1 MTVVIEAYRCAV
13 GQFALIFVT
22 LLLKKE
28 VKTARKVHDSE
39 VFTGEVCSG
48 TDIAVFF
55 AWLVL
60 SSTLLFSAPFCVHM
74 AFCRDVYT
82 AKHSMYDSFLL
93 IPNANRLCSA
103 MQIDLLLDN
112 GVSAFSAMTLQQTG
126 PLVSHPL
133 PPTPAPPST
142 HPTSDFCCC
151 CAATL
156 NPTLVLHGLKTLSSA
171 WKPRSTVKQNAW
183 KENSIN

>member
-1 MTVVIEAYRCAV
+1 MCGGSICIDFCDIAFE
-13 GQFALIFVT
+13 
-22 LLLKKE
+22 KKV
-28 VKTARKVHDSE
+28 VKTAHEVHDSD

-60 SSTLLFSAPFCVHM
+60 SAKLLFSAPFCVHM
-74 AFCRDVYT
+74 AMYGDLYT

-93 IPNANRLCSA
+93 IPNANRLCGA
-103 MQIDLLLDN
+103 MQTDLLLHS
-112 GVSAFSAMTLQQTG
+112 GVSAFSTMTLQQTG
-126 PLVSHPL
+126 PLVSHP
-133 PPTPAPPST
+133 

-156 NPTLVLHGLKTLSSA
+156 NPTQVLHGLKTLSSA
-171 WKPRSTVKQNAW
+171 WKPRSTDKQNAW
-183 KENSIN
+183 KKNSINGLT

>member
-1 MTVVIEAYRCAV
+1 MTVGSEAYRCAV
-13 GQFALIFVT
+13 GQFAPIFVT
-22 LLLKKE
+22 LLLKKV

-60 SSTLLFSAPFCVHM
+60 STTLLFSAPFCVHM
-74 AFCRDVYT
+74 ALCGDVYT

-103 MQIDLLLDN
+103 MQTDLLLDS
-112 GVSAFSAMTLQQTG
+112 GVSAFSTMTLQQTG
-126 PLVSHPL
+126 PLVPHPSPNL
-133 PPTPAPPST
+133 RFLLLLCGDIEPHPGPTRIEDS
-142 HPTSDFCCC
+142 
-151 CAATL
+151 
-156 NPTLVLHGLKTLSSA
+156 
-171 WKPRSTVKQNAW
+171 VK
-183 KENSIN
+183 

>member
-1 MTVVIEAYRCAV
+1 MTVGIEVYRCAV
-13 GQFALIFVT
+13 DQFASIFVT
-22 LLLKKE
+22 LTLKKV
-28 VKTARKVHDSE
+28 VKTARKIHDSE

-60 SSTLLFSAPFCVHM
+60 STTLLFSAPFCVHM

-103 MQIDLLLDN
+103 MQTDHLLDS
-112 GVSAFSAMTLQQTG
+112 GVSAFSTMTLQQTG
-126 PLVSHPL
+126 PLVPHPPPNLRFL
-133 PPTPAPPST
+133 P
-142 HPTSDFCCC
+142 
-151 CAATL
+151 L
-156 NPTLVLHGLKTLSSA
+156 LLSSIL
-171 WKPRSTVKQNAW
+171 S
-183 KENSIN
+183 

>member
-1 MTVVIEAYRCAV
+1 MTVGIEAYRCAV
-13 GQFALIFVT
+13 GQFAPILVT
-22 LLLKKE
+22 LLLKKV
-28 VKTARKVHDSE
+28 VKTSRKVHGSE

-60 SSTLLFSAPFCVHM
+60 STTLLFSAPFCVHM
-74 AFCRDVYT
+74 VLCGDLYT

-93 IPNANRLCSA
+93 IPNANRLCGA
-103 MQIDLLLDN
+103 MQTDLFTGQWCFGFLSND
-112 GVSAFSAMTLQQTG
+112 SAANWSACFS
-126 PLVSHPL
+126 
-133 PPTPAPPST
+133 PP

-156 NPTLVLHGLKTLSSA
+156 NPTPVLHGLKTLSSA

>member
-1 MTVVIEAYRCAV
+1 MTVGIEAYRCAV
-13 GQFALIFVT
+13 GQFASIFET
-22 LLLKKE
+22 LLLKKV

-60 SSTLLFSAPFCVHM
+60 STTLLFSAPFCVHM

-93 IPNANRLCSA
+93 ISNANRLCSA
-103 MQIDLLLDN
+103 MQTDHLLDS
-112 GVSAFSAMTLQQTG
+112 GVSAFSTMTLQQTG
-126 PLVSHPL
+126 PLVHHPPPNLRFL
-133 PPTPAPPST
+133 P
-142 HPTSDFCCC
+142 
-151 CAATL
+151 L
-156 NPTLVLHGLKTLSSA
+156 LLSSIL
-171 WKPRSTVKQNAW
+171 S
-183 KENSIN
+183 